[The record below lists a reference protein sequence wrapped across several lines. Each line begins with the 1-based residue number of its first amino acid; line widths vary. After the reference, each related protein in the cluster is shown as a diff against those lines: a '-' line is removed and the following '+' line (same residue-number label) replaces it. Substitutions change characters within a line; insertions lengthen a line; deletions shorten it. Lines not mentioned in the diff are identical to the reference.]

1 MAMFNDYL
9 TPNDEELLRKMVG
22 NFGAVPILRAVA
34 KIVGERHPVERLR
47 EFRESQVLAVAA
59 EIDSDDDIDT
69 GKPLRNILNRLHDFN
84 G

>member
-1 MAMFNDYL
+1 
-9 TPNDEELLRKMVG
+9 
-22 NFGAVPILRAVA
+22 
-34 KIVGERHPVERLR
+34 VERLR